1 MKRKYVTPQTDV
13 CNIMTTNILTTS
25 TSSQVGGDADENG
38 RARIFDGDDE

>member
-1 MKRKYVTPQTDV
+1 MKRKYVTPQIDV

-25 TSSQVGGDADENG
+25 SQVEGDANENG